1 MKKIVIL
8 LCCLLLLL
16 GCQGKQKLL
25 QEGTVPI
32 KVVRVVSGQTLQ
44 VLGLGQ
50 QPSLIS
56 EVRLTGISAPSTRQ
70 RPWGGASK
78 QRLTQLIENKSSPVK
93 LEFDVEAKDKYGRT
107 LAYVWKDK
115 TLINEQLI
123 KEGHGL
129 FIPRS
134 PNHKY
139 DSRLERAQHYS
150 RLMGKGIWNPKDP
163 MRLSPSEF
171 RRVYR

>member
-1 MKKIVIL
+1 MKKTIIF

-16 GCQGKQKLL
+16 GCQAKKNAFR
-25 QEGTVPI
+25 EGALPI
-32 KVVRVVSGQTLQ
+32 QVERVVSGQTLQ
-44 VLGLGQ
+44 VMGLRE

-70 RPWGGASK
+70 RPWGEASK
-78 QRLTQLIENKSSPVK
+78 QRLMELIENKSSPVR
-93 LEFDVEAKDKYGRT
+93 LEFDVEAKDEYGRT

-115 TLINEQLI
+115 MLINEQLI
-123 KEGHGL
+123 KEGHAL
-129 FIPRS
+129 FRTRS

-139 DSRLERAQHYS
+139 DLRLERAQHWS
-150 RLMGKGIWNPKDP
+150 RLMGKGIWNPEDP

-171 RRVYR
+171 RRIFS

>member
-1 MKKIVIL
+1 MGKTIIF

-16 GCQGKQKLL
+16 GCQAKKSEL
-25 QEGTVPI
+25 QSGSVPI
-32 KVVRVVSGQTLQ
+32 EVVRVVSGQTLQ
-44 VLGLGQ
+44 VTGLRE

-70 RPWGGASK
+70 RPWGEASRG
-78 QRLTQLIENKSSPVK
+78 RLTELIEDKSSPVR

-115 TLINEQLI
+115 TLINELLV
-123 KEGHGL
+123 KEGHAL
-129 FIPRS
+129 FEARS

-139 DSRLERAQHYS
+139 DLRLEQAQHWS
-150 RLMGKGIWNPKDP
+150 RLMGEGIWNPKDP

-171 RRVYR
+171 RRVFR

>member
-1 MKKIVIL
+1 MKSVVIV
-8 LCCLLLLL
+8 LCCLLLL
-16 GCQGKQKLL
+16 GCQAKKDTFQAGM
-25 QEGTVPI
+25 VPI

-44 VLGLGQ
+44 VMGFRE
-50 QPSLIS
+50 QPTLIS

-70 RPWGGASK
+70 RPWGEASK
-78 QRLTQLIENKSSPVK
+78 ERLTELIQDKSSPVR
-93 LEFDVEAKDKYGRT
+93 LEFDLEAKDKFGRT
-107 LAYVWKDK
+107 LAYVWKDD

-123 KEGHGL
+123 KEGHAI
-129 FIPRS
+129 FIARS

-139 DSRLERAQHYS
+139 DSRLERAQHWS
-150 RLMGKGIWNPKDP
+150 RLMGEGIWNPEDP